1 MATLRIQTATGREH
15 AVGLARRITTLGR
28 GAEND
33 VVLPDP
39 GLPETALHIH
49 FDGKDFNA
57 ACHGGAHMEVN
68 GRRKVTARLVDGD
81 RIRLG
86 ESELRFQAGDPAPAA
101 RAPSA
106 PPDRLQALE
115 TLV

>member
-49 FDGKDFNA
+49 FDGRDFNA
-57 ACHGGAHMEVN
+57 ACHAGAEMEVN
-68 GRRKVTARLVDGD
+68 GRRRVTARLVDGD

-86 ESELRFQAGDPAPAA
+86 TTELVFASREAAPEPEH
-101 RAPSA
+101 RAEA
-106 PPDRLQALE
+106 PGRVE
-115 TLV
+115 